1 MNEILFHHKTREE
14 ITDMARK
21 GYAIVVPLAATEQ
34 HGPHLPVYTDSFICD
49 YVVPQAV
56 LKASQSVSI
65 LMVPTLTIGCSDH
78 HLAFGGT
85 ISFSSST
92 YSRMLNDIGE
102 SLVTCGF
109 RKIIFL
115 NAHGGNEALMIQA
128 ANDLMVRHPIWTA
141 GASLWSIA
149 NSHLQEIGAGE
160 VGNVPGHAGGFETA
174 AILAIRPD
182 LVREEHIKTT
192 HTIREWIG
200 SGPKGTF
207 IGRHKELTGYDGYS
221 DAANKA
227 TAEKG
232 TQYLNTFV
240 DSVSGWLVHVC
251 NSINKGEQDK

>member
-1 MNEILFHHKTREE
+1 MNNILFHHKTREE
-14 ITDMARK
+14 ISDMARK

-34 HGPHLPVYTDSFICD
+34 HGPHLPVYTDSFICEHI
-49 YVVPQAV
+49 VPQSV

-65 LMVPTLTIGCSDH
+65 LLAPMLTIGCSSH
-78 HLAFGGT
+78 HLGFGGT

-92 YSRMLNDIGE
+92 YLQMLNDIGE

-128 ANDLMVRHPIWTA
+128 ANDLTVRHPIWTA

-149 NSHLQEIGAGE
+149 DSALQEINAGE

-174 AILAIRPD
+174 AIQAIRPD
-182 LVREEHIKTT
+182 LVREEHIKST
-192 HTIREWIG
+192 HIESEWIG
-200 SGPKGTF
+200 MGPRGTF
-207 IGRHKELTGYDGYS
+207 VGKHKELTGHDGYS

-232 TQYLNTFV
+232 TQYLETFV
-240 DSVSGWLVHVC
+240 NSVSEWLVNAC
-251 NSINKGEQDK
+251 KAIEKGEQDK